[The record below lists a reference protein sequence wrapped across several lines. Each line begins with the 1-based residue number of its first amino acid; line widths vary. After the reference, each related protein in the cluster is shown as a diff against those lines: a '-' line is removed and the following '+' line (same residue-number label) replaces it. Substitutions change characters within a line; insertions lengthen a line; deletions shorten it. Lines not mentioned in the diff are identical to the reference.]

1 MSKRS
6 LVEIPLHEFQ
16 TQIEILETLRKRGA
30 LQIGI
35 PKETCLQEKRIG
47 LSPEAVSVLVSNGH
61 RVLIQ
66 HGAGEGARYSDRDYS
81 EAGAELTSDVRAVF
95 ASNIVLKVE
104 PPSAEEIEYL
114 KPKNLLI
121 SALQL
126 GARDR
131 DYFKKLMDKRITA
144 LSFERLVDDDGVL
157 PVVRSMSEIAGNTA
171 ILIAAELLSNAREGK
186 GYMLGGVSGV
196 PPTEVVIIGAGTVG
210 TFAARTAMGLGA
222 VVKVFDR
229 SLSRLRRL
237 QSLLREPVYTCMIQE
252 QLLAKALQRCDVAI
266 GAARSDN
273 GRTPNLVSE
282 AMVMRM
288 REGSVIVDVSIDQG
302 GCFET
307 SELTTHEQPTFVKH
321 GVVHYCVS
329 NIPSR
334 VSRTASFSLS
344 NVLGQLLLD
353 IGECG
358 GVEEVLRRR
367 PGVRAGLYLY
377 NGILTSP
384 VLGNH
389 FDLPFSESDL
399 LFQ

>member
-1 MSKRS
+1 MSTSR
-6 LVEIPLHEFQ
+6 LVDLPLHEFQ
-16 TQIEILETLRKRGA
+16 TQIEILETLRKRGS
-30 LQIGI
+30 LEIGI

-61 RVLIQ
+61 RVRVEN
-66 HGAGEGARYSDRDYS
+66 GAGEGARYSDRDYS
-81 EAGAELTSDVRAVF
+81 EAGAELSEDPKSIF

-104 PPSAEEIEYL
+104 PPSDEEIAWL

-131 DYFKKLMDKRITA
+131 DYFKKLIDKRITA
-144 LSFERLVDDDGVL
+144 LAFERLIDDDGVL
-157 PVVRSMSEIAGNTA
+157 PVVRSMSEIAGNTS
-171 ILIAAELLSNAREGK
+171 ILIAAELLSNTREGK
-186 GYMLGGVSGV
+186 GYLLGGVSGV

-210 TFAARTAMGLGA
+210 AFAARTALGLGA
-222 VVKVFDR
+222 TVKVFDR

-237 QSLLREPVYTCMIQE
+237 QSLLKEPVYTCMVQE
-252 QLLAKALQRCDVAI
+252 RILAKALQRCDVAI
-266 GAARSDN
+266 GAVRSEN
-273 GRTPNLVSE
+273 GRTPTLVSE
-282 AMVMRM
+282 GMVMGM
-288 REGSVIVDVSIDQG
+288 KQGSVIVDVSIDQG

-307 SELTTHEQPTFVKH
+307 SELTSHEHPTFVKH
-321 GVVHYCVS
+321 GVIHYGVP

-344 NVLGQLLLD
+344 NVLGQLLLE

-367 PGVRAGLYLY
+367 PGVRSGLYLY

-384 VLGNH
+384 ALGTH

>member
-1 MSKRS
+1 MSTSR
-6 LVEIPLHEFQ
+6 LVDLPLHEFQ
-16 TQIEILETLRKRGA
+16 TQIEILETLRKRGS
-30 LQIGI
+30 LEIGI

-61 RVLIQ
+61 RVRVEN
-66 HGAGEGARYSDRDYS
+66 GAGEGARYSDRDYS
-81 EAGAELTSDVRAVF
+81 DAGAELSEDPKSIF

-104 PPSAEEIEYL
+104 PPSDEEIAWL

-131 DYFKKLMDKRITA
+131 DYFKKLIDKRITA
-144 LSFERLVDDDGVL
+144 LAFERLIDDDGVL
-157 PVVRSMSEIAGNTA
+157 PVVRSMSEIAGNTS
-171 ILIAAELLSNAREGK
+171 ILIAAELLSNTREGK
-186 GYMLGGVSGV
+186 GYLLGGVSGV

-210 TFAARTAMGLGA
+210 AFAARTALGLGA
-222 VVKVFDR
+222 TVKVFDR

-237 QSLLREPVYTCMIQE
+237 QSLLKEPVYTCMVQE
-252 QLLAKALQRCDVAI
+252 RILAKALQRCDVAI
-266 GAARSDN
+266 GAVRSEN
-273 GRTPNLVSE
+273 GRTPTLVSE
-282 AMVMRM
+282 GMVMGM
-288 REGSVIVDVSIDQG
+288 KQGSVIVDVSIDQG

-307 SELTTHEQPTFVKH
+307 SELTSHEHPTFVKH
-321 GVVHYCVS
+321 GVIHYGVP

-344 NVLGQLLLD
+344 NVLGQLLLE

-367 PGVRAGLYLY
+367 PGVRSGLYLY

-384 VLGNH
+384 ALGTH

>member
-1 MSKRS
+1 M
-6 LVEIPLHEFQ
+6 LDLPLHEFQ
-16 TQIEILETLRKRGA
+16 TQIEILETLRKRGS
-30 LQIGI
+30 LEIGI

-61 RVLIQ
+61 RVKVQ
-66 HGAGEGARYSDRDYS
+66 NGAGEGARYSDRDYS
-81 EAGAELTSDVRAVF
+81 EAGAELSADARSIF

-104 PPSAEEIEYL
+104 PPSDEEIEWL
-114 KPKNLLI
+114 KPKNILI

-131 DYFKKLMDKRITA
+131 DYFKKLIDKRITA
-144 LSFERLVDDDGVL
+144 LAFERLIDDDGVL
-157 PVVRSMSEIAGNTA
+157 PVVRSMSEIAGNTS
-171 ILIAAELLSNAREGK
+171 ILIAAELLSNTREGK
-186 GYMLGGVSGV
+186 GYLLGGVSGV

-210 TFAARTAMGLGA
+210 AFAARTALGLGA
-222 VVKVFDR
+222 TVKVFDR

-237 QSLLREPVYTCMIQE
+237 QSLLKEPVYTCMVQE
-252 QLLAKALQRCDVAI
+252 RILAKALQRCDVAI
-266 GAARSDN
+266 GAVRSEN
-273 GRTPNLVSE
+273 GRTPTLVSD
-282 AMVMRM
+282 AMVMGM
-288 REGSVIVDVSIDQG
+288 KQGSVVVDVSIDQG
-302 GCFET
+302 GCFES
-307 SELTTHEQPTFVKH
+307 SELTSHEHPTFVKH
-321 GVVHYCVS
+321 GVIHYCVP

-344 NVLGQLLLD
+344 NVLGQLLIE
-353 IGECG
+353 IGDCG

-367 PGVRAGLYLY
+367 PGVRSGLYLY

-384 VLGNH
+384 ALGTH